1 MFRAT
6 PVGVKTMPIKGE
18 IRFTS
23 EYGKDSWGFPAREQS
38 DRGVDGT
45 RVRGDM
51 KGRRILVKPT

>member
-1 MFRAT
+1 MFRAIS
-6 PVGVKTMPIKGE
+6 VGVKTMPIKGK

-45 RVRGDM
+45 
-51 KGRRILVKPT
+51 